1 MTRFIFLNLI
11 FIFSVCA
18 SHSAFGQDEFSQLSS
33 KKRIS
38 IAEKEEKEAKK
49 DDQFQSLMQTGHEFF
64 KGKHY
69 LKAIHSYEEAQD
81 KRPYNVYPK
90 VIIADIELSM
100 KDTLATLRAVE
111 KAEDQS
117 KKIQKAEK
125 PEKIEEP
132 KEEPDT
138 VESEKERQKRQ
149 EEWERKERAKLERER
164 EVQKEKEE
172 AKPAEV
178 EMAGDVA
185 ILSTE
190 DLQKELGEK
199 FPNGTTE
206 EMYTEGN
213 KTIIKRIVVSNNLGN
228 EYKKV
233 VHSWGGV
240 FYFKNGEAVTE
251 RVWIQETE
259 K

>member
-11 FIFSVCA
+11 FLFSVCA
-18 SHSAFGQDEFSQLSS
+18 SHSAFGQDEFTQLSS

-38 IAEKEEKEAKK
+38 IAENEEKEAKG
-49 DDQFQSLMQTGHEFF
+49 DAQFQSLMQTGHEFF

-111 KAEDQS
+111 KAEEQS
-117 KKIQKAEK
+117 KNLNKAEK
-125 PEKIEEP
+125 PEKLEEP
-132 KEEPDT
+132 LKGDPDQNMDT
-138 VESEKERQKRQ
+138 EKERQKNQ

-164 EVQKEKEE
+164 ESQKEKEE

-178 EMAGDVA
+178 KIDRK
-185 ILSTE
+185 S
-190 DLQKELGEK
+190 
-199 FPNGTTE
+199 
-206 EMYTEGN
+206 
-213 KTIIKRIVVSNNLGN
+213 VV
-228 EYKKV
+228 
-233 VHSWGGV
+233 
-240 FYFKNGEAVTE
+240 
-251 RVWIQETE
+251 
-259 K
+259 

>member
-1 MTRFIFLNLI
+1 MTRIIFLNLI
-11 FIFSVCA
+11 FIFSVFA
-18 SHSAFGQDEFSQLSS
+18 SQSAFGQDEFSQLST

-38 IAEKEEKEAKK
+38 IAEKEEKEAKM
-49 DDQFQSLMQTGHEFF
+49 DDQFQSMMLTGHEFF

-69 LKAIHSYEEAQD
+69 LKAIHSYENAQD

-100 KDTLATLRAVE
+100 KDTLATLRAAEKVE
-111 KAEDQS
+111 EQNKNLQ
-117 KKIQKAEK
+117 K

-132 KEEPDT
+132 LKGDPDQNMDN
-138 VESEKERQKRQ
+138 EKERQKKQ
-149 EEWERKERAKLERER
+149 EDWERKERAKLERER
-164 EVQKEKEE
+164 DLQKEKEE
-172 AKPAEV
+172 AKPTEV
-178 EMAGDVA
+178 KMAGDVA
-185 ILSTE
+185 ILSTV
-190 DLQKELGEK
+190 DFQKELGEQ

-233 VHSWGGV
+233 VHNWGGV
-240 FYFKNGEAVTE
+240 FFFKNGEAVTE